1 MENITNT
8 QNDSQKSY
16 DWIVNAINSSN
27 NPFHIECCKK
37 LIELYM
43 LRFPDEKWNREA
55 ELLLIVYQKEN
66 EINFF

>member
-37 LIELYM
+37 LIELYSI
-43 LRFPDEKWNREA
+43 RFPEDCMKEA
-55 ELLLIVYQKEN
+55 ELLMIVYNKEH
-66 EINFF
+66 ELNFF